1 MILFLLYIF
10 AMLNNNK
17 YKLLNSLKD
26 KIMKTQILIAAI
38 FFSGFAFAQEKKQD
52 TVKTKSIEAVTL
64 TKQVFK
70 KQSDRFVYDVAAS
83 PVTKGNNTFDLLKQ
97 TPLLSTT
104 DDKTLKIA
112 GKNNA
117 VIYINGRKTNMD
129 AESLTQF
136 LKNTPAENIQKIEV
150 ITVPGSE
157 FQVESSDG
165 IINIVLK
172 KKMSDGTSG
181 NMRMTN
187 SQNKYNA
194 ANASFSLNYR
204 KDKLGI
210 NANLSGGENINPQ
223 SYVLRNGNSLSSN
236 ESVGNIDDPN
246 KNLGG
251 YLNMDYQLNEKS
263 NLGLSWNT
271 WANKSYNSTIN
282 LFNTIRSY
290 DAENKVYVE
299 NYTKSRNKEDA
310 RSYNNSL
317 NLNYELKT
325 DSLGSK
331 LNLNAA
337 YLNYKRF
344 QYTDNKTIISD
355 ISQNDLRMSRQ
366 IIQELP
372 QMINNFSG
380 MADYIQKFKK
390 DFTVSVGGNYN
401 RTKTD
406 NDTKNSNL
414 DYAYDKNGQLINIQN
429 TLSPNHFIYDEN
441 IYGFYL
447 TFEKKFSDKFSGKV
461 GARYE
466 ITHSL
471 GTSDNASPEYRR
483 IEQNYKNLL
492 PYLTFNYAINDK
504 NNISY
509 AFSSRMRRPSFWELN
524 PVRNILTE
532 DNYTQNNP
540 FVKASSTYNQE
551 LTYMYKNSYFLIL
564 NHSYEKDQI
573 TQVPLQRDI
582 LKPRL
587 DDMGNPVKDANGE
600 VIMDPRKQ
608 LRYIRTNFGD
618 KQEMSAMLG
627 VQKTFFKQY
636 LTTNFNIGFQ
646 HNINNGSLSVDPTSG
661 DVFPAY
667 VNKRRSTSLT
677 IQTNN
682 TIRLDKNK
690 TWFLGVNYFY
700 VDKQQIELGVL
711 KNLMSLDLSI
721 KKNWNDWTFAVNVND
736 VLRTNVVEIEDYQ
749 SNGNYNYIKNDTYR
763 RSVTVSLTYNFGNQK
778 VKKVRTIE
786 GASDDIKSR
795 TR

>member
-1 MILFLLYIF
+1 MKASIF
-10 AMLNNNK
+10 
-17 YKLLNSLKD
+17 
-26 KIMKTQILIAAI
+26 IAAI
-38 FFSGFAFAQEKKQD
+38 FFSGLTFAQEKKQD
-52 TVKTKSIEAVTL
+52 SVKTKSIEGVTL

-83 PVTKGNNTFDLLKQ
+83 PVAKGNTTFDLLKQ

-104 DDKTLKIA
+104 DDKTLKIV

-129 AESLTQF
+129 ADSLTQF

-157 FQVESSDG
+157 YQVESSDG
-165 IINIVLK
+165 IINIILK

-181 NMRMTN
+181 NMRMSNT
-187 SQNKYNA
+187 QNKYNA
-194 ANASFSLNYR
+194 SNASFSVNYR

-223 SYVLRNGNSLSSN
+223 SYILRNGIGNVTN

-246 KNLGG
+246 KNIGG
-251 YLNMDYQLNEKS
+251 YLNIDYQLNEKS
-263 NLGLSWNT
+263 NLALSWNS

-282 LFNTIRSY
+282 LYNTLTQP
-290 DAENKVYVE
+290 NKKGIIE
-299 NYTKSRNKEDA
+299 TSHNWTKNKEDA
-310 RSYNNSL
+310 RNYNNSV
-317 NLNYELKT
+317 NLNYEIKL

-331 LNLNAA
+331 FNVNAA

-344 QYTDNKTIISD
+344 QFSNNNTLNESLTPTKTITQD
-355 ISQNDLRMSRQ
+355 IPQ
-366 IIQELP
+366 I
-372 QMINNFSG
+372 INNFSG
-380 MADYIQKFKK
+380 TVDYIQKFKN
-390 DFTVSVGGNYN
+390 DFTFSVGGNFN
-401 RTKTD
+401 KTKTD
-406 NDTKNSNL
+406 NDTKNFTYYFNDDGSP
-414 DYAYDKNGQLINIQN
+414 KNVDPNPK
-429 TLSPNHFIYDEN
+429 TEFNHFIYDEN
-441 IYGFYL
+441 IYGAYI

-466 ITHSL
+466 ITNSL
-471 GTSDNASPEYRR
+471 GTADSFKNGVESRQE
-483 IEQNYKNLL
+483 IERNYNNLL
-492 PYLTFNYAINDK
+492 PYLSFNYAINDK

-509 AFSSRMRRPSFWELN
+509 SFSSRMRRPSFWELN
-524 PVRNILTE
+524 PVKNIITD

-564 NHSYEKDQI
+564 NHSYVKDQI
-573 TQVPLQRDI
+573 TQVPLQKEYTDDNQMKRV
-582 LKPRL
+582 RL
-587 DDMGNPVKDANGE
+587 A
-600 VIMDPRKQ
+600 
-608 LRYIRTNFGD
+608 YIRTNFGD

-627 VQKTFFKQY
+627 IQKSLFKQY
-636 LTTNFNIGFQ
+636 LTLNFNAGIQ
-646 HNINNGSLSVDPTSG
+646 YNINNGTLDTDPTTG
-661 DVFPAY
+661 EVFDTYINNRKSASL
-667 VNKRRSTSLT
+667 VITS
-677 IQTNN
+677 NN
-682 TIRLDKNK
+682 TIRLDKKK

-700 VDKQQIELGVL
+700 VDKQQIELGML

-749 SNGNYNYIKNDTYR
+749 SNGNYNYIKNDMYR

-778 VKKVRTIE
+778 VKKVRDIE
-786 GASDDIKSR
+786 SASDAIKNR

>member
-1 MILFLLYIF
+1 
-10 AMLNNNK
+10 
-17 YKLLNSLKD
+17 
-26 KIMKTQILIAAI
+26 MKTPLLIAAI
-38 FFSGFAFAQEKKQD
+38 FFTGLTFAQEKKSD
-52 TVKTKSIEAVTL
+52 TLQTKKIEEVVL

-83 PVTKGNNTFDLLKQ
+83 PVTKGNTTFDLLRQ

-117 VIYINGRKTNMD
+117 LIYINGRKTNMD

-172 KKMSDGTSG
+172 KKMSDGTNG
-181 NMRMTN
+181 NMRMSN

-194 ANASFSLNYR
+194 SQASFSVNYR

-210 NANLSGGENINPQ
+210 SANLSGGENIQAQ
-223 SYVLRNGNSLSSN
+223 SYILRNGTDSVKN
-236 ESVGNIDDPN
+236 ESIGDIDDPN

-251 YLNMDYQLNEKS
+251 YLNFDYQLNDKS
-263 NLGLSWNT
+263 NLALSWNS
-271 WANKSYNSTIN
+271 WANKSYGSTVELLNTLKTYKADGSLDKTDLTRSSN
-282 LFNTIRSY
+282 L
-290 DAENKVYVE
+290 ENA
-299 NYTKSRNKEDA
+299 RN
-310 RSYNNSL
+310 YNNSV

-331 LNLNAA
+331 LNMNAA
-337 YLNYKRF
+337 YLIYKRF
-344 QYTDNKTIISD
+344 QYSDNKTLVEAVPNSYNFIQLRQNVLQD
-355 ISQNDLRMSRQ
+355 IPQ
-366 IIQELP
+366 IV
-372 QMINNFSG
+372 NNFSSTV
-380 MADYIQKFKK
+380 DYIQKFKN
-390 DFTVSVGGNYN
+390 DFTVSVGGNFN
-401 RTKTD
+401 ATKTD
-406 NDTKNSNL
+406 NDTKNFFNYYDDNGNL
-414 DYAYDKNGQLINIQN
+414 ESVKSDL
-429 TLSPNHFIYDEN
+429 NHFIYDEK
-441 IYGFYL
+441 IYGAYL

-466 ITHSL
+466 ITKSL
-471 GTSDNASPEYRR
+471 GTSEIPDQPMQKFERDYN
-483 IEQNYKNLL
+483 NLL
-492 PYLTFNYAINDK
+492 PYLSLNYAINDK

-524 PVRNILTE
+524 PVKNILTQ

-551 LTYMYKNSYFLIL
+551 LTYMFKNSYFLIL
-564 NHSYEKDQI
+564 NHSYFKDII

-582 LKPRL
+582 VRE
-587 DDMGNPVKDANGE
+587 GTTY
-600 VIMDPRKQ
+600 RQ
-608 LRYIRTNFGD
+608 LAYIRTNFGD

-627 VQKTFFKQY
+627 MQKTFFNQY
-636 LTTNFNIGFQ
+636 LTTNFNIGVQ
-646 HNINNGSLSVDPTSG
+646 HNINKGTLNTDPTTG
-661 DVFPAY
+661 QVFDTY
-667 VNKRRSTSLT
+667 INNRESSSIV

-682 TIRLDKNK
+682 TIRLDKKK

-700 VDKQQIELGVL
+700 VDQQQIELGML

-721 KKNWNDWTFAVNVND
+721 KKNWNDWTFALNVND
-736 VLRTNVVEIEDYQ
+736 VLRTNVVEIEDSQ
-749 SNGNYNYIKNDTYR
+749 ANGTYNYIKNDQFR
-763 RSVTVSLTYNFGNQK
+763 RGGTFSITYNFGNQK
-778 VKKVRTIE
+778 VKKVRDIE
-786 GASDDIKSR
+786 GASDAIKSR

>member
-1 MILFLLYIF
+1 
-10 AMLNNNK
+10 
-17 YKLLNSLKD
+17 
-26 KIMKTQILIAAI
+26 MKTTILIAAI
-38 FFSGFAFAQEKKQD
+38 FFSGLTFAQEKKQD
-52 TVKTKSIEAVTL
+52 SVKTKSIEGVTL

-117 VIYINGRKTNMD
+117 LIFINGRKTNMD

-157 FQVESSDG
+157 YQVESSDG

-181 NMRMTN
+181 NMRMSN
-187 SQNKYNA
+187 SQNKYNSS
-194 ANASFSLNYR
+194 NASFSVNYR

-223 SYVLRNGNSLSSN
+223 SYVLKNGTDKMQN

-251 YLNMDYQLNEKS
+251 YLNIDYQLNDKS
-263 NLGLSWNT
+263 NLALSWNS
-271 WANKSYNSTIN
+271 WANKSYNSTID
-282 LFNTIRSY
+282 LYNTLTQQNDKGVITTTHSW
-290 DAENKVYVE
+290 
-299 NYTKSRNKEDA
+299 TKNKEDA
-310 RSYNNSL
+310 RNYNNSV
-317 NLNYELKT
+317 NLNYEIKL

-331 LNLNAA
+331 FNANAA

-344 QYTDNKTIISD
+344 QFSNNNTLVYDKDQQIAVGKTIT
-355 ISQNDLRMSRQ
+355 QNIPQ
-366 IIQELP
+366 I
-372 QMINNFSG
+372 INNFSG
-380 MADYIQKFKK
+380 TVDYIQKFKN
-390 DFTVSVGGNYN
+390 DFTFSVGGNFN
-401 RTKTD
+401 KTKTD
-406 NDTKNSNL
+406 NDTQNNTYL
-414 DYAYDKNGQLINIQN
+414 FVDTNGNHIPNVQAA
-429 TLSPNHFIYDEN
+429 PDFNHFIYDEN
-441 IYGFYL
+441 IYGAYM

-466 ITHSL
+466 ITNSL
-471 GTSDNASPEYRR
+471 GTADSPTNKIESQRHQR
-483 IEQNYKNLL
+483 IERNYNNFL
-492 PYLTFNYAINDK
+492 PYVSFNYAINDK

-509 AFSSRMRRPSFWELN
+509 SFSSRMRRPSFWELN
-524 PVRNILTE
+524 PVRNYIT
-532 DNYTQNNP
+532 DFNYTQNNP

-564 NHSYEKDQI
+564 NHTYVKDQI
-573 TQVPLQRDI
+573 TQVPLQ
-582 LKPRL
+582 
-587 DDMGNPVKDANGE
+587 GYVKSIDGQIGSQNA
-600 VIMDPRKQ
+600 

-627 VQKTFFKQY
+627 IQKSLFKQY
-636 LTTNFNIGFQ
+636 LTLNFNAGVQ
-646 HNINNGSLSVDPTSG
+646 HNVNNGTLAADPTTG
-661 DVFPAY
+661 DTFVDKDGNPLVY
-667 VNKRRSTSLT
+667 RNNIKSTSIVIT
-677 IQTNN
+677 SNN
-682 TIRLDKNK
+682 TIRLDKKK

-700 VDKQQIELGVL
+700 VDKQQIELGML
-711 KNLMSLDLSI
+711 KRLMSLDLSI
-721 KKNWNDWTFAVNVND
+721 KKNWNDWTFAVNLND
-736 VLRTNVVEIEDYQ
+736 VLRTNIVEIEDYQ
-749 SNGNYNYIKNDTYR
+749 ANGNYNYIKNDMYR

-778 VKKVRTIE
+778 VKKVRDIE
-786 GASDDIKSR
+786 SASDAIKNR

>member
-1 MILFLLYIF
+1 
-10 AMLNNNK
+10 
-17 YKLLNSLKD
+17 
-26 KIMKTQILIAAI
+26 MKTPILIAAI
-38 FFSGFAFAQEKKQD
+38 FFTGLTFAQEKKSD
-52 TVKTKSIEAVTL
+52 TLQTKKIEEVVIK
-64 TKQVFK
+64 KQVFK

-117 VIYINGRKTNMD
+117 LIYINGRKTNMD

-181 NMRMTN
+181 NMRMSN

-194 ANASFSLNYR
+194 SSASFSVNYR

-210 NANLSGGENINPQ
+210 SANLSGGENIQAQ
-223 SYVLRNGNSLSSN
+223 SYILRNGNDLVKN
-236 ESVGNIDDPN
+236 ESVGDIDDPN

-251 YLNMDYQLNEKS
+251 YLNFDYQLNDKS
-263 NLGLSWNT
+263 NLALSWNS
-271 WANKSYNSTIN
+271 WANKSYGSTVELLNTLNIYKPDGSLDKTDLTRSSN
-282 LFNTIRSY
+282 L
-290 DAENKVYVE
+290 ENA
-299 NYTKSRNKEDA
+299 RN
-310 RSYNNSL
+310 YNNSV

-337 YLNYKRF
+337 YLIYKRF
-344 QYTDNKTIISD
+344 QNSDNKTIVENPAGVFTQLRQNVLQD
-355 ISQNDLRMSRQ
+355 IPQ
-366 IIQELP
+366 I
-372 QMINNFSG
+372 INNFSSTV
-380 MADYIQKFKK
+380 DYIQKFKH
-390 DFTVSVGGNYN
+390 DFTVSVGGNFN
-401 RTKTD
+401 ATKTD
-406 NDTKNSNL
+406 NDTKNFFNYYDANGNL
-414 DYAYDKNGQLINIQN
+414 KSIDPDL
-429 TLSPNHFIYDEN
+429 NHFIYDEQ
-441 IYGFYL
+441 IYGAYI
-447 TFEKKFSDKFSGKV
+447 TFEKKFSDKFSGKL
-461 GARYE
+461 GTRYE
-466 ITHSL
+466 ITRSL
-471 GTSDNASPEYRR
+471 GTSEIPDQPMQEFER
-483 IEQNYKNLL
+483 NYNNLL
-492 PYLTFNYAINDK
+492 PYLSLNYAINDK

-524 PVRNILTE
+524 PVKNILTE

-551 LTYMYKNSYFLIL
+551 LTYMFKNSYFLIL
-564 NHSYEKDQI
+564 NHSYFKDII

-582 LKPRL
+582 ERDGKTYR
-587 DDMGNPVKDANGE
+587 
-600 VIMDPRKQ
+600 Q
-608 LRYIRTNFGD
+608 LAYIRTNFGD
-618 KQEMSAMLG
+618 KQEMSVMLG
-627 VQKTFFKQY
+627 MQKTFFNQY
-636 LTTNFNIGFQ
+636 LTTNFNIGVQ
-646 HNINNGSLSVDPTSG
+646 HNINKGTLNTDPTSG
-661 DVFPAY
+661 QVFDTY
-667 VNKRRSTSLT
+667 INNRESSSIV

-682 TIRLDKNK
+682 TIRLDKKK

-700 VDKQQIELGVL
+700 VDKQQIELGML

-721 KKNWNDWTFAVNVND
+721 KKNWNDWTFALNMND
-736 VLRTNVVEIEDYQ
+736 VLNTNIVEIEDSQ
-749 SNGNYNYIKNDTYR
+749 ANGTYNYIRNNQYR
-763 RSVTVSLTYNFGNQK
+763 RGGTFSITYNFGNQK
-778 VKKVRTIE
+778 VKKVRDIE
-786 GASDDIKSR
+786 GASDAIKSR

>member
-70 KQSDRFVYDVAAS
+70 KQSDRFVYDVASS
-83 PVTKGNNTFDLLKQ
+83 PAAKGNTTFDLLKQ

-104 DDKTLKIA
+104 DDKTFKIV
-112 GKNNA
+112 GKNN
-117 VIYINGRKTNMD
+117 VLIFINGRKSNMD

-172 KKMSDGTSG
+172 KKMSNGTSG
-181 NMRMTN
+181 NMRMSNT
-187 SQNKYNA
+187 QNKYNA
-194 ANASFSLNYR
+194 SNASFSVNYR

-223 SYVLRNGNSLSSN
+223 SYVLRNGIGQIRN

-251 YLNMDYQLNEKS
+251 YLNIDYQLTEKS
-263 NLGLSWNT
+263 NLALSWNS
-271 WANKSYNSTIN
+271 WANKSYNSTID
-282 LFNTIRSY
+282 LLNTLTMPDDKGILETS
-290 DAENKVYVE
+290 
-299 NYTKSRNKEDA
+299 YTKTKNKEDA
-310 RSYNNSL
+310 RNYNNSV
-317 NLNYELKT
+317 NLNYEIKL

-331 LNLNAA
+331 FNANAA
-337 YLNYKRF
+337 YLIYKRF
-344 QYTDNKTIISD
+344 QYSDNNTMISD
-355 ISQNDLRMSRQ
+355 VQGSPSGFSRTGKK
-366 IIQELP
+366 IIQNIP
-372 QMINNFSG
+372 QIVNNFSG
-380 MADYIQKFKK
+380 TVDYIQKFKN
-390 DFTVSVGGNYN
+390 DFTFSAGGNFN
-401 RTKTD
+401 KTKTD
-406 NDTKNSNL
+406 NDTKNYNSAYNYDNTTGNL
-414 DYAYDKNGQLINIQN
+414 TGIDTKPDF
-429 TLSPNHFIYDEN
+429 NHFIYDEN
-441 IYGFYL
+441 IYGVYL

-466 ITHSL
+466 ITNSL
-471 GTSDNASPEYRR
+471 GTADSPTNTIQEQQHQR
-483 IEQNYKNLL
+483 IERNYHNFL
-492 PYLTFNYAINDK
+492 PYLSFNYAINDK

-509 AFSSRMRRPSFWELN
+509 SFSSRMGRPSFWELN
-524 PVRNILTE
+524 PVRNIITE

-540 FVKASSTYNQE
+540 FVKASSNYNQE

-564 NHSYEKDQI
+564 NHTYEKDQI
-573 TQVPLQRDI
+573 TQVPLQKKYVDNNGMERV
-582 LKPRL
+582 RL
-587 DDMGNPVKDANGE
+587 A
-600 VIMDPRKQ
+600 
-608 LRYIRTNFGD
+608 YIRTNFGD

-627 VQKTFFKQY
+627 IQKSLFKQY
-636 LTTNFNIGFQ
+636 LTLNFNAGVQ
-646 HNINNGSLSVDPTSG
+646 HNINNGTLNTDPTTG
-661 DVFPAY
+661 QVFDTY
-667 VNKRRSTSLT
+667 INNRKSTSLV
-677 IQTNN
+677 INSNN
-682 TIRLDKNK
+682 TLRLDKNK
-690 TWFLGVNYFY
+690 TWFLGVNFFY

-736 VLRTNVVEIEDYQ
+736 ILRTNVVEIEDYQ
-749 SNGNYNYIKNDTYR
+749 SNGNYNYIKNDMYR
-763 RSVTVSLTYNFGNQK
+763 RNITVSLTYNFGNKK
-778 VKKVRTIE
+778 VKKVREIE
-786 GASDDIKSR
+786 SASDAIKSR